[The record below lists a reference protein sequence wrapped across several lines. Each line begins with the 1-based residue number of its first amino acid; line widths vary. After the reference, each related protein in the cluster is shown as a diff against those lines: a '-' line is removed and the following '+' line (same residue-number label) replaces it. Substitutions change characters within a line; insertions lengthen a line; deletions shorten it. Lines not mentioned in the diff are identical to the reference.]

1 MVNKAILIGRLGQD
15 PDVRYTNNGTP
26 VANFS
31 IATDEK
37 GKNGQQVTTWHNI
50 VAWSKLAEV
59 CQKYL
64 KKGALVFIE
73 GKIQH
78 SKYEDRDGNKR
89 DKTEIVAQGLR
100 MLGGDKDSDADPR
113 APRDANQRTKQNAD
127 PLKKQVWQKM
137 KRKRLG
143 RDESEY
149 LWSWA
154 MERGYSP
161 KQLLEEFDDI
171 YEIWMKLKTADPAL
185 PDDDDI
191 PF

>member
-1 MVNKAILIGRLGQD
+1 MVNKAFIIGRLGQD
-15 PDVRYTNNGTP
+15 PDVRFTSNGTA

-31 IATDEK
+31 VATDEK
-37 GKNGQQVTTWHNI
+37 GQGGKQVTTWHNV

-73 GKIQH
+73 GRIQH
-78 SKYEDRDGNKR
+78 QQYEDRDGNKR
-89 DKTEIVAQGLR
+89 TKTEIVAQGLR
-100 MLGGDKDSDADPR
+100 MLGGDKDSSADR
-113 APRDANQRTKQNAD
+113 DAPRENTQKAD
-127 PLKKQVWQKM
+127 PLKKKVWQKM
-137 KRKRLG
+137 KAKRLG
-143 RDESEY
+143 RDESEHF
-149 LWSWA
+149 WSWA

-161 KQLLEEFDDI
+161 KQLLEEFTDI
-171 YEIWMKLKTADPAL
+171 YEIWVKLSTADPAL